1 MKDVKIFYHRKL
13 LVLVTLVRYSKKYIL
28 YIEMGTPILVN
39 FISAPSIGKSTMSSL
54 AFVRLKTDH
63 NKAELVQEYAKQ
75 LVWGEKFDVLSNQ
88 WYVSKK
94 QYKMLKA
101 VYGKVDYLVTDSPLL
116 LGGYYNR
123 YYPDNVCDR
132 EKTEEMI
139 LEKIK
144 EFNNIYIFLKK
155 NSDFPFEKEGRI
167 HTEEQSIK
175 IEQQLKEMLDEFKID
190 YLEITSDVNNMDK
203 IIDYIYKKSG
213 KL

>member
-1 MKDVKIFYHRKL
+1 M
-13 LVLVTLVRYSKKYIL
+13 SN
-28 YIEMGTPILVN
+28 PILIN

-123 YYPDNVCDR
+123 HYPDNVCDR
-132 EKTEEMI
+132 EKTEKMI

-155 NSDFPFEKEGRI
+155 NNDFPFEKEGRI

-175 IEQQLKEMLDEFKID
+175 IEQQLKEMLDEFD
-190 YLEITSDVNNMDK
+190 VEYLEITSDVKNMDK
-203 IIDYIYKKSG
+203 IIEYIYKKSG
-213 KL
+213 R